1 MPWHSWRR
9 PEAAEAGGGLA
20 RGDHTPGV
28 PLASFWREVGDGG
41 GSGGLGQLLGR
52 GGAPGKWPGAYISL
66 SFPIFLFLFSFSVIC
81 FDLVLSTKPFCF
93 LLIIL
98 QGLKGLFQSPS

>member
-41 GSGGLGQLLGR
+41 GSGWAG
-52 GGAPGKWPGAYISL
+52 PGKWATRWAAQVTSGGFFSL
-66 SFPIFLFLFSFSVIC
+66 SICLILLCFSISSV
-81 FDLVLSTKPFCF
+81 VS
-93 LLIIL
+93 
-98 QGLKGLFQSPS
+98 GLY

>member
-52 GGAPGKWPGAYISL
+52 GGAPGESR
-66 SFPIFLFLFSFSVIC
+66 
-81 FDLVLSTKPFCF
+81 
-93 LLIIL
+93 
-98 QGLKGLFQSPS
+98 

>member
-1 MPWHSWRR
+1 MTSAGQQRLVQVKPNSGVGEVPWHSWRR

-52 GGAPGKWPGAYISL
+52 GGAPGMSR
-66 SFPIFLFLFSFSVIC
+66 
-81 FDLVLSTKPFCF
+81 
-93 LLIIL
+93 
-98 QGLKGLFQSPS
+98 

>member
-52 GGAPGKWPGAYISL
+52 GRRQVSPGEGPSGLLSL
-66 SFPIFLFLFSFSVIC
+66 SLLLNC
-81 FDLVLSTKPFCF
+81 FCF
-93 LLIIL
+93 LFYFSVLN
-98 QGLKGLFQSPS
+98 

>member
-1 MPWHSWRR
+1 MAWHSWRR

-41 GSGGLGQLLGR
+41 GSGGLGQLLAVVGR
-52 GGAPGKWPGAYISL
+52 QVSPGEGPSGLLSL
-66 SFPIFLFLFSFSVIC
+66 LLNCFCFFLFL
-81 FDLVLSTKPFCF
+81 
-93 LLIIL
+93 
-98 QGLKGLFQSPS
+98 

>member
-52 GGAPGKWPGAYISL
+52 GGGQVSPGEGPGGLLFLYYLIVSVFYFISL
-66 SFPIFLFLFSFSVIC
+66 F
-81 FDLVLSTKPFCF
+81 
-93 LLIIL
+93 
-98 QGLKGLFQSPS
+98 

>member
-1 MPWHSWRR
+1 MAMATASGVDELRSGVLGRGSRGRGREQRVREKWEGVGEVPWHSWRR

-52 GGAPGKWPGAYISL
+52 GGAPGMSR
-66 SFPIFLFLFSFSVIC
+66 
-81 FDLVLSTKPFCF
+81 
-93 LLIIL
+93 
-98 QGLKGLFQSPS
+98 